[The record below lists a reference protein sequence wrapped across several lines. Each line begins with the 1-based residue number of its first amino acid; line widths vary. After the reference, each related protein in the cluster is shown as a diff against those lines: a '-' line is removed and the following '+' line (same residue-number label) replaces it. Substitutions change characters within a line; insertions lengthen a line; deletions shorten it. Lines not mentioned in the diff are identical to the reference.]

1 MCGWVKALAFSFS
14 LSFCCS
20 TLVLGSRMSY
30 LQQNLSKALAVSR
43 VLKGELENWKALAR
57 LWRKRVFKNYILL
70 VYLGCAAAQSLIIFR
85 MIRL

>member
-20 TLVLGSRMSY
+20 TLGLGSRMSY

-57 LWRKRVFKNYILL
+57 RKRVFNNYILL
-70 VYLGCAAAQSLIIFR
+70 VYLGFAAAQSLIIFR